1 MQLCEL
7 EVELYGLEAD
17 LCVLA
22 EVWFQSEVRYYEL
35 AVVWSEWMLSWMGR
49 RCSCVS

>member
-7 EVELYGLEAD
+7 EVELYELEAD

-22 EVWFQSEVRYYEL
+22 EVLFQSEVRYYEL
-35 AVVWSEWMLSWMGR
+35 MVGL
-49 RCSCVS
+49 CVLMEALCE

>member
-7 EVELYGLEAD
+7 EVELYELEAD

-22 EVWFQSEVRYYEL
+22 EVLFQSEVRYYEL
-35 AVVWSEWMLSWMGR
+35 VVGLCGLVQVLCE
-49 RCSCVS
+49 

>member
-7 EVELYGLEAD
+7 EAELYELGSD

-22 EVWFQSEVRYYEL
+22 EVLFQSEVRYYEL
-35 AVVWSEWMLSWMGR
+35 VVELCGLVEVF
-49 RCSCVS
+49 CE